1 MVIRG
6 VMRNLII
13 VFLFGVVVCFLQGC
27 DPGAGCDLYLI
38 PSKSYI
44 KGQPNLALMNDF
56 ETAVHIIE
64 LFAKR
69 EGFHGS
75 ETSEDFCKDYSRH
88 NKDGLQWIY
97 IEFLEDKDIIR
108 ISVFEMPSFK
118 LTEVSRNIWIELVRQ
133 FQSEFGNDRIKVDDN
148 CIAAKDL

>member
-1 MVIRG
+1 
-6 VMRNLII
+6 MRNLIT

-38 PSKSYI
+38 PGESHI
-44 KGQPNLALMNDF
+44 KGHPNLALKEDF

-64 LFAKR
+64 LFANR
-69 EGFHGS
+69 EGFYGG

-97 IEFLEDKDIIR
+97 IEFLEDKNIIR
-108 ISVFEMPSFK
+108 ISVFERPSFK
-118 LTEVSRNIWIELVRQ
+118 LTEASRNIWIELVRQ

-148 CIAAKDL
+148 CIAAKDP